1 MSYTA
6 KVIQDKMTRK
16 KDIRN
21 AMKDDKTVMVTT
33 NEGNE
38 GIVKETRNND
48 ILIEFGLV
56 SKAVEYDD
64 IEDMHTF

>member
-1 MSYTA
+1 
-6 KVIQDKMTRK
+6 MTRK